1 MYATSFIHYLLAL
14 NNKNDKLSIEYIR
27 NYRTFYLLYS
37 FQLYRKYYT
46 YANMNTILIS
56 QFTNILMYLIDYSK
70 FIKINELI
78 TLTLL
83 YDIDDLG
90 NYFNIFISLHFIM
103 NALEYKMS

>member
-14 NNKNDKLSIEYIR
+14 NNKNDKLSMEYIR
-27 NYRTFYLLYS
+27 NYRIFYLVYS
-37 FQLYRKYYT
+37 LQLYYKYYAYVNT
-46 YANMNTILIS
+46 NTILMS
-56 QFTNILMYLIDYSK
+56 QFTNILMYLMDYSK

-83 YDIDDLG
+83 YDINNLE